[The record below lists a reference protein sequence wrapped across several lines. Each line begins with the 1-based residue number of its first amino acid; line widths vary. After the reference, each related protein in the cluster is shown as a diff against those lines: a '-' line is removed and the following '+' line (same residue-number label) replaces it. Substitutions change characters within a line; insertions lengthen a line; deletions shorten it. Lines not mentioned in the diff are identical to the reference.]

1 MTHLNDEAAALAS
14 AMRGGTMD
22 AAMRARFIAFR
33 TKLYRLGLY
42 DPVLGRFD
50 SHTVTQS
57 TPAEVADQLDAL
69 AASL

>member
-14 AMRGGTMD
+14 AMRSGSIDPTL
-22 AAMRARFIAFR
+22 RARFIAFR

-50 SHTVTQS
+50 SHTVAQS
-57 TPAEVADQLDAL
+57 TPAEVADQLEAL
-69 AASL
+69 ASSL

>member
-1 MTHLNDEAAALAS
+1 MTHLNDEAAAIAS
-14 AMRGGTMD
+14 AMRGGTID
-22 AAMRARFIAFR
+22 PRLRARFIAFR

-50 SHTVTQS
+50 SHTVAQS

-69 AASL
+69 ARAL